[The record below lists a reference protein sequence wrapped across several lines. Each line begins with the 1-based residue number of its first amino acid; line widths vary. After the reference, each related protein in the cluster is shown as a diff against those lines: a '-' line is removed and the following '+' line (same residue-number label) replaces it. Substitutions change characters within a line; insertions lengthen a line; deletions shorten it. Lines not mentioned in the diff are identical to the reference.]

1 MAINCSLTEAEAEV
15 IGRRNRRRRRR
26 WAVDAANNEMGH
38 GERARQS
45 AALARAVVTLSIIKY
60 SAKRE
65 RGQPFLS
72 YSALTRLRVGD
83 GKQDDDVV
91 KGGAGEEKG
100 HASTAIK
107 NAVALRVLTIGFS
120 NWMRFSSSSSVGG
133 GGRRGSGKA
142 PAAIPPMPMTQFT
155 RIACNF
161 TRTHKGEC
169 LILFP
174 FICTTAADLR
184 LPCRAVPCR
193 K

>member
-1 MAINCSLTEAEAEV
+1 M
-15 IGRRNRRRRRR
+15 
-26 WAVDAANNEMGH
+26 
-38 GERARQS
+38 
-45 AALARAVVTLSIIKY
+45 
-60 SAKRE
+60 
-65 RGQPFLS
+65 
-72 YSALTRLRVGD
+72 GD

-91 KGGAGEEKG
+91 KGGAEEEKG

-120 NWMRFSSSSSVGG
+120 NWMRFSSSSSSSDDVGGG
-133 GGRRGSGKA
+133 GGRRGGGSGKA

-169 LILFP
+169 LILSP
-174 FICTTAADLR
+174 FICTAAADLR
-184 LPCRAVPCR
+184 LPCR